1 MYNITRTANDL
12 KVVEA
17 LIKDKT
23 FEEARQTLN
32 EVLEIDEQ
40 GKFFIITRENYQALV
55 VEEED
60 GSYSVDEEVLIK
72 DDEDNVIEKISMSYG
87 NIMRFIKF
95 SYKA

>member
-72 DDEDNVIEKISMSYG
+72 DDEDNVIEKISMS
-87 NIMRFIKF
+87 ILVPIPRCR
-95 SYKA
+95 